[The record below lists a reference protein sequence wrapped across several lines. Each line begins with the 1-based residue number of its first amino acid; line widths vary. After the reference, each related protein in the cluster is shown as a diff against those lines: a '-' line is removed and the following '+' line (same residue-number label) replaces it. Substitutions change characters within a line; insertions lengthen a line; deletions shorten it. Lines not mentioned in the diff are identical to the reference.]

1 MHALPPKRYR
11 QATVLGLLAATG
23 LLALGIDRLANG
35 ATLLGTVSTLVG
47 AMVAGGVLSLRV
59 EGYEDPAPVLLLT
72 REACPHCDEA
82 RAILEHLQD
91 ELGFD
96 LWEVDITDDPEL
108 SRTYGT
114 SVPVVMQREGQI
126 ASLSVR
132 ESALREALVPSSTS
146 GSIMG
151 TG

>member
-1 MHALPPKRYR
+1 MHALPPQRYR

-35 ATLLGTVSTLVG
+35 ATLLGTVSTLLG
-47 AMVAGGVLSLRV
+47 ALAAVGVLSLRV
-59 EGYEDPAPVLLLT
+59 EGYEEPAPVLLLT

-82 RAILEHLQD
+82 RAILEHLQG

-108 SRTYGT
+108 LQAYGS
-114 SVPVVMQREGQI
+114 SVPVVMQGEERI

-132 ESALREALVPSSTS
+132 ESVLREGLVPSST
-146 GSIMG
+146 
-151 TG
+151 